1 LFRLDSSTGE
11 AYYRQIYTR
20 LRSAVADGLLQPGD
34 RILGAGAGR

>member
-20 LRSAVADGLLQPGD
+20 LRSAVADGAAAGD